1 MLNIISHQEYQNQN
15 HNDKPLS
22 HPLGWLKLKKKKKT
36 KQIITSV
43 VKDVEKLKPYCD
55 AGRIVNGAVAVENSL
70 AAPQK
75 VK

>member
-1 MLNIISHQEYQNQN
+1 MKRCLVSLPSVKYKRKPWRHITSHSKRLE
-15 HNDKPLS
+15 
-22 HPLGWLKLKKKKKT
+22 LKKKK